1 VARTLSHKV
10 PGPQQPKRAGE
21 ALAIAGR
28 GDAPWDMQQGP
39 HAPSPT
45 PVAHT
50 LDAGEIARFAR
61 HADEW
66 WDEQGKF
73 RPLHQIAPLRLAFLR
88 EEMLRHFRRSGQ
100 LARPFAGLSVLDVG
114 CGGGLICEPLAR
126 LGAHV
131 TGLDPAP
138 ENIAAARAHAAGQG
152 LAVEYRAGR
161 VEELAA
167 EGLAFDALVCF
178 EVVEHVPDPAAFLK
192 ACAALLR
199 PGAPILLSTINRTVK
214 SYLLAIVAAEYVLR
228 WLPVGTHR
236 WDRFVTPQ
244 ELAGHC
250 AAAGLA
256 PGNVRGLVYNPFAD
270 GWALAADTDVNYFA
284 AAVKRAG

>member
-1 VARTLSHKV
+1 MARTLSHKV
-10 PGPQQPKRAGE
+10 PRPQQPKRAGE

-28 GDAPWDMQQGP
+28 GEAPWDMQQGP

-88 EEMLRHFRRSGQ
+88 EEMLHHFRRAGQ
-100 LARPFAGLSVLDVG
+100 LTRPFAGLSVLDVG
-114 CGGGLICEPLAR
+114 CGGGLICEPLTR

-152 LAVEYRAGR
+152 LAIEYRVGR
-161 VEELAA
+161 VEDLAA

-178 EVVEHVPDPAAFLK
+178 EVIEHVPDPAAFLQ

-199 PGAPILLSTINRTVK
+199 PGALILLSTINRTLK

-244 ELAGHC
+244 ELATHC

-256 PGNVRGLVYNPFAD
+256 PGNVRGLLYNPFAD